1 MSEPDYMICIECDT
15 PVYTFEW
22 DEVKSRLS
30 DVLCPVCGNDEV
42 QDFQTEDEFNG
53 EE

>member
-15 PVYTFEW
+15 PVYTFDW